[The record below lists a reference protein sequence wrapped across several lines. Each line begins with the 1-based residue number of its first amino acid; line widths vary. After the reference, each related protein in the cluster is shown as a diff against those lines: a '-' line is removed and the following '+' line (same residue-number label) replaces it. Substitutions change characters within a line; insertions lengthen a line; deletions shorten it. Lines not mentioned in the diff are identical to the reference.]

1 MTLLALFLLLAP
13 LTPQQ
18 QARRDKAEK
27 ICRAQG
33 PTCQPAERPK
43 APRDLTGI
51 GCVCE
56 PGQNVPASAPK

>member
-1 MTLLALFLLLAP
+1 MKMLALMLLALP

-33 PTCQPAERPK
+33 PTCKPAERPN

-56 PGQNVPASAPK
+56 PGQNAPASAPK